1 MDHAFGVTSSSWPMH
16 SLEFF
21 LIEIFAL
28 LFTFPVDTII
38 ILIYQRGLKIQGDST
53 QSHSDGD
60 RIWNSPAGTSF

>member
-1 MDHAFGVTSSSWPMH
+1 MDHAFGATSSSWPMH

-38 ILIYQRGLKIQGDST
+38 ILIYQRGLKIQGDSP
-53 QSHSDGD
+53 QSHSDGA